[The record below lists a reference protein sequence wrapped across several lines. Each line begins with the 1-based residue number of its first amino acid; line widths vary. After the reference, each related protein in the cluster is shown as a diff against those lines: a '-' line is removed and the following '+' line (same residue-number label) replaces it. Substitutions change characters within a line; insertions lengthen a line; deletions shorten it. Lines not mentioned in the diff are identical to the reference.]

1 MPTDIEHGDN
11 LARLAARHQERLA
24 ESLVTLENRIV
35 DLMANAPLQ
44 DGNLFDL
51 EWAISARNEI
61 RQLVDAEYLPQIDS
75 ILREYPEVAAGAESM
90 LKTYG
95 SFTQIDP
102 KIITQLQTLE
112 FQGFQDIGAEYVDAI
127 AKEVYQNTL
136 TGRSFA
142 DSVNT
147 IKQVAGGEMAR
158 YAKQQVHDSLMQF
171 DAAINVSIGKEAGAK
186 KWKYVGSL
194 IETSRPFCRE
204 HEGEV
209 MDDEK
214 IEQLWGTSWAGKA
227 AGDPFIV
234 RGGYNCGHRF
244 RPVFDEEADTEEET
258 VEAVAEPEATIPSG
272 APKLLDKKVALSQIS
287 SFASKANKR
296 VAEASDPTGY
306 ISKNP
311 DYFPVRFKPYA
322 MKRKDDLNDL
332 GNDQFGKIIDKGM
345 SAETLSLLDSGLK
358 EIEGI
363 SKKFKTPNI
372 RGVVPVG
379 GKKTFM
385 AMGDGMLSV
394 NGSIWNPIAKQAYLP
409 RDKLLKSTKASR
421 LALNKADEYYETIQ
435 EEYQSAMNAIFVK
448 FPNYRKD
455 QSYLGTPEWAL
466 LQQKSVQMADAG
478 KAADK
483 ARKKWVKDRKLSE
496 VEPASAYVRGG
507 NISDRPWSAK
517 QYYSDP
523 ADKFKST
530 LFHEFGHT
538 VHQEYWRQA
547 SAAGEYATPI
557 ERYLRQL
564 FYVNGKKGARNK
576 DLFFPTRYSESKPVE
591 WWAENFSLYNM
602 GRKDLVDTKLLALM
616 DEMVKSKGRIK
627 VFDGWNFETGEY
639 A

>member
-258 VEAVAEPEATIPSG
+258 ATVTDEPTKQGVEKVDVFVDNSTFVSKDNTTKSDINAAMSSITPIQLSLINRLPKPKNVVAKDNGGLYNYGNGTLTTGMQRGGATVRHEYG
-272 APKLLDKKVALSQIS
+272 HHVDYMLGEEFGRKGLALS
-287 SFASKANKR
+287 
-296 VAEASDPTGY
+296 VVDTE
-306 ISKNP
+306 
-311 DYFPVRFKPYA
+311 FKGA
-322 MKRKDDLNDL
+322 FL
-332 GNDQFGKIIDKGM
+332 
-345 SAETLSLLDSGLK
+345 
-358 EIEGI
+358 
-363 SKKFKTPNI
+363 
-372 RGVVPVG
+372 
-379 GKKTFM
+379 
-385 AMGDGMLSV
+385 
-394 NGSIWNPIAKQAYLP
+394 
-409 RDKLLKSTKASR
+409 
-421 LALNKADEYYETIQ
+421 
-435 EEYQSAMNAIFVK
+435 
-448 FPNYRKD
+448 
-455 QSYLGTPEWAL
+455 
-466 LQQKSVQMADAG
+466 
-478 KAADK
+478 
-483 ARKKWVKDRKLSE
+483 KDRKALNLHSRKLRE
-496 VEPASAYVRGG
+496 DSMENLRDELYDKKITSFKLPNGNTKFVEDYVIKTDEMAAVSDIVDAMTGG
-507 NISDRPWSAK
+507 LFIKRFGGWGHGIT
-517 QYYSDP
+517 YYKNKGSKEKETF
-523 ADKFKST
+523 AN
-530 LFHEFGHT
+530 LF
-538 VHQEYWRQA
+538 A
-547 SAAGEYATPI
+547 
-557 ERYLRQL
+557 L
-564 FYVNGKKGARNK
+564 RNK
-576 DLFFPTRYSESKPVE
+576 PEWKVVEKNFP
-591 WWAENFSLYNM
+591 
-602 GRKDLVDTKLLALM
+602 LVAKRF
-616 DEMVKSKGRIK
+616 DEII
-627 VFDGWNFETGEY
+627 DGKI
-639 A
+639 